1 MSRFKKINYLNDV
14 FYPTSVVLMES
25 FWFYP
30 WLLWLGVWDFFV
42 QPGPAINLLS
52 VIVLL
57 VASLAITRVVTKQ
70 SWPLWLIRTVILGSG
85 VVIMFLVLRIG
96 HNAGYG
102 IFDFGWYGF
111 IGDKLAH
118 FFEKPHPAV
127 LAIPV
132 MIYLWWRGISL
143 GRTTSQFKS
152 IYTSFLIGMSALI
165 LLIILWSAGSGSNS
179 FPGPGSEL
187 AVYVVGFF
195 FFGLV
200 SIAVGHLYMM
210 HRAMP
215 TEEAAL
221 TSIWRWLPMMLG
233 VVGGMIVIGFVVG
246 SLFSRDFIQTLKN
259 AAGYVGDAFEQIIE
273 WIGVPLNWIFEGIL
287 AVLRWIVGMLRT
299 NPPDQSENMT
309 GGGPFD
315 NIEVTNNQ
323 LSPELVMIIKWVLI
337 AIIIAAVIFFLARA
351 ISRYLDRRN
360 QEQIEEIHESLWNA
374 KDVGNDF
381 RMFLKGLAN
390 RFRRKP
396 KPGFPDDLFA
406 TKPGEKMDV
415 RKIYRHLLREGKDSG
430 IPRQKHETVTEY
442 ARRLEKYIPAGTGQ
456 VDTITDYYTDVRYG
470 DINLQEQKVDRANT
484 LWGNVRNLLR
494 SLRGA

>member
-1 MSRFKKINYLNDV
+1 
-14 FYPTSVVLMES
+14 
-25 FWFYP
+25 
-30 WLLWLGVWDFFV
+30 
-42 QPGPAINLLS
+42 
-52 VIVLL
+52 
-57 VASLAITRVVTKQ
+57 
-70 SWPLWLIRTVILGSG
+70 
-85 VVIMFLVLRIG
+85 
-96 HNAGYG
+96 
-102 IFDFGWYGF
+102 
-111 IGDKLAH
+111 
-118 FFEKPHPAV
+118 
-127 LAIPV
+127 
-132 MIYLWWRGISL
+132 
-143 GRTTSQFKS
+143 
-152 IYTSFLIGMSALI
+152 
-165 LLIILWSAGSGSNS
+165 
-179 FPGPGSEL
+179 
-187 AVYVVGFF
+187 
-195 FFGLV
+195 
-200 SIAVGHLYMM
+200 
-210 HRAMP
+210 
-215 TEEAAL
+215 
-221 TSIWRWLPMMLG
+221 MMLG

-442 ARRLEKYIPAGTGQ
+442 ARRLEKYIPAGAGQ